1 VDFSGDPHEEAFR
14 QEVRSFIAESLPPEL
29 AARTRLDFRPRREDM
44 QAWNAILYRKGWS
57 APSWPK
63 EYGGTGWSPVERH
76 IFADECAAA
85 DAPPLSVFG
94 LQLAGPTIYTFGLD
108 AQKRRHLPGILS
120 GEVFWC
126 QGFSEPDA
134 GSDLA
139 SLRTRAVRDG
149 DDWIITGRKIWT
161 THAHF
166 ADMMFCLAR
175 TDPDVKSQRGL
186 SFFLFDMKAPGVSL
200 RPIITLDRA
209 HEVNEVTLDGV
220 RVSGDD
226 LVGEANRGWDYAKFL
241 LTQERTFSAHV
252 PKSRRALKRLKAIAA
267 RERKE
272 GRPLAED
279 PSLRRRIAEVEIE
292 LEALEFAVYRA
303 LSDKSGTSAVS
314 AILKMRGSEL
324 EQKLTALIIEALG
337 TRALRHWQDPS
348 SEDALSNAIFDPDD
362 EPGATGTHL
371 FLRAA
376 TIYSGSNEIQR
387 NIIAKQLLD
396 PNTAIR
402 RSRT

>member
-1 VDFSGDPHEEAFR
+1 MDFSRDPHEEAFR
-14 QEVRSFIAESLPPEL
+14 QEVRSFIAESLPADL
-29 AARTRLDFRPRREDM
+29 AARTRLDFRARREDM

-76 IFADECAAA
+76 IFANECAAA

-94 LQLAGPTIYTFGLD
+94 LQLAGPTIYTFGSD

-149 DDWIITGRKIWT
+149 DDWVITGRKIWT

-175 TDPDVKSQRGL
+175 TDADAKPQRGL

-226 LVGEANRGWDYAKFL
+226 LVGEANGGWDYAKFL

-337 TRALRHWQDPS
+337 TPALRHWQDPS

-362 EPGATGTHL
+362 EPGAMGTHL

>member
-1 VDFSGDPHEEAFR
+1 MNFDRDPAEQSFREEIRRF
-14 QEVRSFIAESLPPEL
+14 VAENLPPDI

-44 QAWNAILYRKGWS
+44 QAWNAVLHRKGWS

-94 LQLAGPTIYTFGLD
+94 LQLAGPTIYTFGSD
-108 AQKRRHLPGILS
+108 EQKREHLPGILS

-139 SLRTRAVRDG
+139 CLRTRALRDG
-149 DDWIITGRKIWT
+149 DGWVITGRKIWT

-175 TDPDVKSQRGL
+175 TDADAKPQLGL
-186 SFFLFDMKAPGVSL
+186 SFFLLDMKSPGISV
-200 RPIITLDRA
+200 RPIVTLDRA
-209 HEVNEVTLDGV
+209 HEVNEVVLDDVWAPAGA
-220 RVSGDD
+220 
-226 LVGEANRGWDYAKFL
+226 LVGEMNRGWDYAKFL
-241 LTQERTFSAHV
+241 LDHERTFSAHV
-252 PKSRRALKRLKAIAA
+252 PKSRRALRRLKAIAA
-267 RERKE
+267 RERQD
-272 GRPLAED
+272 GRPLADD
-279 PSLRRRIAEVEIE
+279 PLFRRRIAEVEIE
-292 LEALEFAVYRA
+292 LQALEFAVYRA
-303 LSDKSGTSAVS
+303 LGDGTGNSAVVS
-314 AILKMRGSEL
+314 ILKMRGSEL
-324 EQKLTALIIEALG
+324 EQKLTGLIVEALG
-337 TRALRHWQDPS
+337 TRALRYWPDPS
-348 SEDALSNAIFDPDD
+348 WETSLTNVILDPDD
-362 EPGATGTHL
+362 EPGAMGTHL

-387 NIIAKQLLD
+387 NIIAKHVLGM
-396 PNTAIR
+396 
-402 RSRT
+402 

>member
-1 VDFSGDPHEEAFR
+1 MDFSPDPHEEAFR
-14 QEVRSFIAESLPPEL
+14 QEVRGFIAESLPPEL
-29 AARTRLDFRPRREDM
+29 ALRTRLDFRPRREDM

-76 IFADECAAA
+76 IFADECASA

-94 LQLAGPTIYTFGLD
+94 LQLAGPTIYTYGSD
-108 AQKRRHLPGILS
+108 AQKRLHLPGILS

-149 DDWIITGRKIWT
+149 DEWIITGRKIWT
-161 THAHF
+161 TQAHF

-175 TDPDVKSQRGL
+175 TDPDVKPQRGL
-186 SFFLFDMKAPGVSL
+186 SFFLLDMKAPGVSF
-200 RPIITLDRA
+200 RPIVTLDRA

-220 RVSGDD
+220 RVPGDG
-226 LVGEANRGWDYAKFL
+226 LVGEINRGWDTAKFL
-241 LTQERTFSAHV
+241 LTHERTFSAHV

-267 RERKE
+267 RERKD
-272 GRPLAED
+272 GKPLADD

-303 LSDKSGTSAVS
+303 LSDKSGTSTVS
-314 AILKMRGSEL
+314 AILKLRGSEL
-324 EQKLTALIIEALG
+324 EQKLTSLIIEALG
-337 TRALRHWQDPS
+337 ARALRHWQDPS
-348 SEDALSNAIFDPDD
+348 LDDALSNTIFDPDN
-362 EPGATGTHL
+362 EPGAMGTHL

-387 NIIAKQLLD
+387 NIIARQLLGSD
-396 PNTAIR
+396 AAAG
-402 RSRT
+402 RSRA

>member
-1 VDFSGDPHEEAFR
+1 
-14 QEVRSFIAESLPPEL
+14 
-29 AARTRLDFRPRREDM
+29 
-44 QAWNAILYRKGWS
+44 
-57 APSWPK
+57 
-63 EYGGTGWSPVERH
+63 
-76 IFADECAAA
+76 
-85 DAPPLSVFG
+85 VFG
-94 LQLAGPTIYTFGLD
+94 LQLAGPTIYTYGSD

-149 DDWIITGRKIWT
+149 GDWIITGRKIWT

-166 ADMMFCLAR
+166 SDMMFCLAR
-175 TDPDVKSQRGL
+175 TDPEVKPQRGL
-186 SFFLFDMKAPGVSL
+186 SFFLLDMKAPGVSL

-220 RVSGDD
+220 RVAGDD

-241 LTQERTFSAHV
+241 LTHERTFSAHV
-252 PKSRRALKRLKAIAA
+252 PKSRRALKWLKAIAG
-267 RERKE
+267 RERKD
-272 GRPLAED
+272 GRPLADD
-279 PSLRRRIAEVEIE
+279 PSLRRRIAEAEIE
-292 LEALEFAVYRA
+292 LGALEFAVYRA
-303 LSDKSGTSAVS
+303 LGDKSGTSAVS
-314 AILKMRGSEL
+314 EILKLRGSEL
-324 EQKLTALIIEALG
+324 EQKLTSLIIEARG

-348 SEDALSNAIFDPDD
+348 ADDALSNVIFDPDD
-362 EPGATGTHL
+362 EPGAMGTHL

-387 NIIAKQLLD
+387 NIIAKRLLD
-396 PNTAIR
+396 PNAAMR
-402 RSRT
+402 RSPN

>member
-1 VDFSGDPHEEAFR
+1 MDFSRDPHENAFR
-14 QEVRSFIAESLPPEL
+14 QGVRSFIAESLPPEL

-76 IFADECAAA
+76 IFADECASA

-94 LQLAGPTIYTFGLD
+94 LQLAGPTIYTYGSD

-175 TDPDVKSQRGL
+175 TDPDVKPQRGL
-186 SFFLFDMKAPGVSL
+186 SFFLLDMKAPGVSL
-200 RPIITLDRA
+200 RPTITLDRA

-220 RVSGDD
+220 RVSDAD

-241 LTQERTFSAHV
+241 LTHERTFSAHV

-267 RERKE
+267 HERKD
-272 GRPLAED
+272 GRPLAGD
-279 PSLRRRIAEVEIE
+279 PSLRRRIAEAEIE
-292 LEALEFAVYRA
+292 LDALEFAVHRA
-303 LSDKSGTSAVS
+303 LGDKSGTSAVS
-314 AILKMRGSEL
+314 AILKLRGSEL
-324 EQKLTALIIEALG
+324 EQKLTSLIIEALG

-348 SEDALSNAIFDPDD
+348 AEDALSNVIFDPDD
-362 EPGATGTHL
+362 EPGAMGTHL

-396 PNTAIR
+396 PNTGMR
-402 RSRT
+402 RPRT

>member
-1 VDFSGDPHEEAFR
+1 MDFSRDPHEEAFR

-94 LQLAGPTIYTFGLD
+94 LQLAGPTIYTYGSD

-175 TDPDVKSQRGL
+175 TDPDVKPQRGL
-186 SFFLFDMKAPGVSL
+186 SFFLLDMKAPGVSL

-220 RVSGDD
+220 RVPGDD
-226 LVGEANRGWDYAKFL
+226 LVGEADRGWDYAKFL

-252 PKSRRALKRLKAIAA
+252 PKSRRALKRLKAITA
-267 RERKE
+267 RELKD
-272 GRPLAED
+272 GRPLTDD
-279 PSLRRRIAEVEIE
+279 PSLRRRIAEAEIE
-292 LEALEFAVYRA
+292 LDALEFAVYRA
-303 LSDKSGTSAVS
+303 LNDKSGTSAVS
-314 AILKMRGSEL
+314 AILKLRGSEL
-324 EQKLTALIIEALG
+324 EQKLTSLTIETLG

-348 SEDALSNAIFDPDD
+348 FEDALSNAIFDPDD
-362 EPGATGTHL
+362 EPGAMGTHL

-387 NIIAKQLLD
+387 NIIAKQLLN
-396 PNTAIR
+396 PNTVMR
-402 RSRT
+402 RSPA

>member
-1 VDFSGDPHEEAFR
+1 MDFSREPHEEAFR
-14 QEVRSFIAESLPPEL
+14 QEVRSFIAESLPPEP

-94 LQLAGPTIYTFGLD
+94 LQLAGPTIYTFGSD
-108 AQKRRHLPGILS
+108 VQKRRHLPGILT
-120 GEVFWC
+120 GDVFWC

-175 TDPDVKSQRGL
+175 TDPEVKPQGGL
-186 SFFLFDMKAPGVSL
+186 SFFLLDMKAPGVSL

-209 HEVNEVTLDGV
+209 HEVNEVTLDAV

-241 LTQERTFSAHV
+241 LTHERTFSAHV

-267 RERKE
+267 RERKD
-272 GRPLAED
+272 GKPLADD
-279 PSLRRRIAEVEIE
+279 PSLRRRIAEAEIE
-292 LEALEFAVYRA
+292 LAALEFAVYRA

-324 EQKLTALIIEALG
+324 EQKLTSLIIEALG

-348 SEDALSNAIFDPDD
+348 AADALSNVFFDPDD
-362 EPGATGTHL
+362 EPGAMGTHL

-387 NIIAKQLLD
+387 NIVAKQLLD
-396 PNTAIR
+396 PNTGMR
-402 RSRT
+402 RLPT

>member
-1 VDFSGDPHEEAFR
+1 MDFSRDPHEEAFR
-14 QEVRSFIAESLPPEL
+14 QEVRSFISESLPADL
-29 AARTRLDFRPRREDM
+29 AQRTRLDFRPRREDM

-76 IFADECAAA
+76 IFADECAEA

-94 LQLAGPTIYTFGLD
+94 LLLAGPTIYTFGSD

-120 GEVFWC
+120 GDVFWC

-139 SLRTRAVRDG
+139 SLRTRAVRDE
-149 DDWIITGRKIWT
+149 DDWVITGRKIWT

-166 ADMMFCLAR
+166 SDMMFCLAR
-175 TDPDVKSQRGL
+175 TDPDVKPQRGL

-209 HEVNEVTLDGV
+209 HEVNEVTLDAV
-220 RVSGDD
+220 RVPSDA

-241 LTQERTFSAHV
+241 LTHERTFSANV
-252 PKSRRALKRLKAIAA
+252 PKSRRALRRLKAIAA
-267 RERKE
+267 REWKD
-272 GRPLAED
+272 GRPLADD

-303 LSDKSGTSAVS
+303 LGDKTGTSAVS

-324 EQKLTALIIEALG
+324 EQKLTSLIIESLG

-348 SEDALSNAIFDPDD
+348 AEDALGNTIFDPED
-362 EPGATGTHL
+362 EPGAMGTHL

-387 NIIAKQLLD
+387 NIIAKQFLD
-396 PNTAIR
+396 PSTVTR
-402 RSRT
+402 RPRA

>member
-1 VDFSGDPHEEAFR
+1 MDFSSDPHEEAFR

-63 EYGGTGWSPVERH
+63 EYWGTGWSPVERH

-94 LQLAGPTIYTFGLD
+94 LQLAGPTIYTYGSD

-139 SLRTRAVRDG
+139 SLRTRAARDG
-149 DDWIITGRKIWT
+149 DDWIVTGRKIWT

-175 TDPDVKSQRGL
+175 TDPDVKPQRGL
-186 SFFLFDMKAPGVSL
+186 SFFLLDMKAPGVSL
-200 RPIITLDRA
+200 RPIITLDRG

-220 RVSGDD
+220 RVPGDD

-241 LTQERTFSAHV
+241 LTHERTFSAHV
-252 PKSRRALKRLKAIAA
+252 PKSRRALKRLKAITA
-267 RERKE
+267 RERKD
-272 GRPLAED
+272 GRPLAAD
-279 PSLRRRIAEVEIE
+279 PSLRRRVAEAEIE
-292 LEALEFAVYRA
+292 LDALEFAVYRA
-303 LSDKSGTSAVS
+303 LDDKSGTSAVS
-314 AILKMRGSEL
+314 AILKLRGSEL
-324 EQKLTALIIEALG
+324 EQKLTSLIIEALG

-348 SEDALSNAIFDPDD
+348 AEDALSNVIFDPDD
-362 EPGATGTHL
+362 EPGAMGAHL

-396 PNTAIR
+396 SNTAMR
-402 RSRT
+402 RPA

>member
-1 VDFSGDPHEEAFR
+1 MDFSRDPHEEAFR
-14 QEVRSFIAESLPPEL
+14 QEVRSFIAESLPADL

-44 QAWNAILYRKGWS
+44 QAWNAILHRKGWS
-57 APSWPK
+57 APSWPR

-85 DAPPLSVFG
+85 DTPPLSVFG
-94 LQLAGPTIYTFGLD
+94 LLLAGPTIYTFGSD

-120 GEVFWC
+120 GDVFWC

-139 SLRTRAVRDG
+139 SLRTRAVRNG

-175 TDPDVKSQRGL
+175 TDADVKPQRGL
-186 SFFLFDMKAPGVSL
+186 SFFLFDMRAPGVSL

-220 RVSGDD
+220 RVSNDD
-226 LVGEANRGWDYAKFL
+226 LIGEANRGWDYAKFL
-241 LTQERTFSAHV
+241 LTHERTFSANV
-252 PKSRRALKRLKAIAA
+252 PKSRRALKRMKAIAE
-267 RERKE
+267 RERKD
-272 GRPLAED
+272 GRPLADD

-303 LSDKSGTSAVS
+303 LSDKTGTSAVS

-324 EQKLTALIIEALG
+324 EQKLTGLIIEALG
-337 TRALRHWQDPS
+337 TRALHHWQDPS
-348 SEDALSNAIFDPDD
+348 AEDALSNTIFDPDD
-362 EPGATGTHL
+362 EPGAMGTHL

-396 PNTAIR
+396 PNTAMR
-402 RSRT
+402 RPRA

>member
-1 VDFSGDPHEEAFR
+1 MDFSRDPHEEAFR
-14 QEVRSFIAESLPPEL
+14 QEVRRFIRESLPVDL
-29 AARTRLDFRPRREDM
+29 AQRTRLDFRPRREDM

-57 APSWPK
+57 APSWPR
-63 EYGGTGWSPVERH
+63 EFGGAGWSPVERH

-94 LQLAGPTIYTFGLD
+94 LLLAGPTIYTFGSD

-149 DDWIITGRKIWT
+149 DDWVITGRKIWT

-175 TDPDVKSQRGL
+175 TDPDAKPQRGL

-220 RVSGDD
+220 RVPNDA

-241 LTQERTFSAHV
+241 LTHERTFSANV
-252 PKSRRALKRLKAIAA
+252 PKSRRALRRLKAIAA

-272 GRPLAED
+272 GKPLADD

-303 LSDKSGTSAVS
+303 LSDKTGTSAVS

-324 EQKLTALIIEALG
+324 EQKLTSLTIESLG
-337 TRALRHWQDPS
+337 TRALRHWPDPS
-348 SEDALSNAIFDPDD
+348 AEDALANTIFDPED
-362 EPGATGTHL
+362 EPGAMGTHL

-387 NIIAKQLLD
+387 NIIAKKFLD
-396 PNTAIR
+396 PSTSIR
-402 RSRT
+402 RSRA

>member
-1 VDFSGDPHEEAFR
+1 MDFSRDPREEAFR
-14 QEVRSFIAESLPPEL
+14 QEVRSFIAESLPADL

-44 QAWNAILYRKGWS
+44 QAWNAILFRKGWS

-94 LQLAGPTIYTFGLD
+94 LQLAGPTIYTYGSG
-108 AQKRRHLPGILS
+108 AQKQRHLPGILT
-120 GEVFWC
+120 GDVFWC
-126 QGFSEPDA
+126 QGFSEPDS

-139 SLRTRAVRDG
+139 SLRTRAVQEG

-175 TDPDVKSQRGL
+175 TDADVKPQRGL
-186 SFFLFDMKAPGVSL
+186 SFFLLDMKARGVSL

-220 RVSGDD
+220 RVSNDD

-241 LTQERTFSAHV
+241 LTHERTFSANI

-267 RERKE
+267 RERKD
-272 GRPLAED
+272 GRPLADD
-279 PSLRRRIAEVEIE
+279 PSLRRRVAEAEIE

-303 LSDKSGTSAVS
+303 LSDKTGTSAVS
-314 AILKMRGSEL
+314 AILKMRGSDL
-324 EQKLTALIIEALG
+324 EQKLTSLIIEALG
-337 TRALRHWQDPS
+337 TQALRHWQDPS

-362 EPGATGTHL
+362 EPGAMGTHL

-396 PNTAIR
+396 PNTATR
-402 RSRT
+402 RLGA

>member
-1 VDFSGDPHEEAFR
+1 MDFSRDPHEEAFR
-14 QEVRSFIAESLPPEL
+14 QEVRSFVAESLPPEL

-44 QAWNAILYRKGWS
+44 QAWNGILHRKGWS

-94 LQLAGPTIYTFGLD
+94 LQLAGPTIYTYGSET
-108 AQKRRHLPGILS
+108 QKRRHLPGILS

-126 QGFSEPDA
+126 QGFSEPEA

-139 SLRTRAVRDG
+139 SLRTRATRDG
-149 DDWIITGRKIWT
+149 DDWVITGRKIWT

-175 TDPDVKSQRGL
+175 TDPDVKPQLGL
-186 SFFLFDMKAPGVSL
+186 SFFLLDMKAPGVSF
-200 RPIITLDRA
+200 RPIVTLDRA

-220 RVSGDD
+220 RVPGDD
-226 LVGEANRGWDYAKFL
+226 LVGEANRGWDTAKFL
-241 LTQERTFSAHV
+241 LTHERTFSAHV
-252 PKSRRALKRLKAIAA
+252 PKSRRALKRLKGIAA

-272 GRPLAED
+272 GKPLAGD
-279 PSLRRRIAEVEIE
+279 PSLRRRIAEAEIE

-314 AILKMRGSEL
+314 AILKLRGSEL
-324 EQKLTALIIEALG
+324 EQKLTSLIVEALG

-348 SEDALSNAIFDPDD
+348 WDHALSNAIFDPDD
-362 EPGATGTHL
+362 EPGAMGAHL

-387 NIIAKQLLD
+387 NIIAKRLLD
-396 PNTAIR
+396 PNTGPT
-402 RSRT
+402 RSPT

>member
-1 VDFSGDPHEEAFR
+1 MDFSRDPHEEAFR
-14 QEVRSFIAESLPPEL
+14 QEVRSFISESLPAYL
-29 AARTRLDFRPRREDM
+29 AQRTRLDFRPRREDM

-76 IFADECAAA
+76 IFADECAEA

-94 LQLAGPTIYTFGLD
+94 LLLAGPTIYTCGSD

-120 GEVFWC
+120 GDVFWC

-139 SLRTRAVRDG
+139 SLRTRAVRDE
-149 DDWIITGRKIWT
+149 DDWVITGRKIWT

-175 TDPDVKSQRGL
+175 TDPDVKPQRGL

-220 RVSGDD
+220 RVPSDA

-241 LTQERTFSAHV
+241 LTHERTFSANV
-252 PKSRRALKRLKAIAA
+252 PKSRRALRRLKAIAA
-267 RERKE
+267 REWKD
-272 GRPLAED
+272 GRPLADD

-303 LSDKSGTSAVS
+303 LGDKTGTSAVS

-324 EQKLTALIIEALG
+324 EQKLTSLIIESLG

-348 SEDALSNAIFDPDD
+348 AEDALANTIFDPED
-362 EPGATGTHL
+362 EPGAMGTHL

-387 NIIAKQLLD
+387 NIIAKQFLD
-396 PNTAIR
+396 PSTVTR
-402 RSRT
+402 RPRA

>member
-1 VDFSGDPHEEAFR
+1 MDFSRDPHEEAFR

-57 APSWPK
+57 APAWPK

-94 LQLAGPTIYTFGLD
+94 LQLAGPTIYTYGSDGL
-108 AQKRRHLPGILS
+108 KSRHLPGILS

-149 DDWIITGRKIWT
+149 EDWMIAGRKIWT
-161 THAHF
+161 TQAHF

-175 TDPDVKSQRGL
+175 TDPDVKPQRGL
-186 SFFLFDMKAPGVSL
+186 SFFLLDMKAPGVSV

-209 HEVNEVTLDGV
+209 HEVNEVALDNV
-220 RVSGDD
+220 RVPGDD

-241 LTQERTFSAHV
+241 LTHERTFSANV
-252 PKSRRALKRLKAIAA
+252 PKSRRALKRLKAIAE
-267 RERKE
+267 RERKD
-272 GRPLAED
+272 GRPLAGD
-279 PSLRRRIAEVEIE
+279 PSLRRRIAEAEIE
-292 LEALEFAVYRA
+292 LDALEFAVYRA
-303 LSDKSGTSAVS
+303 LGDKSGTSAVS
-314 AILKMRGSEL
+314 AILKLRGSEL
-324 EQKLTALIIEALG
+324 EQKVTSLIIEALG

-348 SEDALSNAIFDPDD
+348 AEDALSNVILDPDD
-362 EPGATGTHL
+362 EPGAMGTHL

-396 PNTAIR
+396 PNAATGR
-402 RSRT
+402 PRN

>member
-1 VDFSGDPHEEAFR
+1 MDFSRDPHEEAFR
-14 QEVRSFIAESLPPEL
+14 QEVRRFIRESLPVDL
-29 AARTRLDFRPRREDM
+29 AQRTRLDFRPRREDM

-57 APSWPK
+57 APSWPR
-63 EYGGTGWSPVERH
+63 EFGGAGWSPVERH

-94 LQLAGPTIYTFGLD
+94 LLLAGPTIYTFGSD

-120 GEVFWC
+120 GDVFWC

-149 DDWIITGRKIWT
+149 DDWVITGRKIWT

-166 ADMMFCLAR
+166 ADGMFCLAR
-175 TDPDVKSQRGL
+175 TDPDAKPQRGL

-220 RVSGDD
+220 RVPNDA

-241 LTQERTFSAHV
+241 LTHERTFSANV
-252 PKSRRALKRLKAIAA
+252 PKSRRALRRLKAIAA

-272 GRPLAED
+272 GKPLADD

-292 LEALEFAVYRA
+292 LEALEFAVYQA
-303 LSDKSGTSAVS
+303 LSDKTGTSAVS

-324 EQKLTALIIEALG
+324 EQKLTSLTIESLG
-337 TRALRHWQDPS
+337 TRALRHWPDPS
-348 SEDALSNAIFDPDD
+348 AEDALANTIFDPED
-362 EPGATGTHL
+362 EPGAMGTHL

-387 NIIAKQLLD
+387 NIIAKKFLD
-396 PNTAIR
+396 PSTSIR
-402 RSRT
+402 RSRA

>member
-1 VDFSGDPHEEAFR
+1 MDFSPDPHEEAFR
-14 QEVRSFIAESLPPEL
+14 QEVRSFIGELLPPEL
-29 AARTRLDFRPRREDM
+29 AARTRLDFRPRRKDM

-63 EYGGTGWSPVERH
+63 EHGGAGWSPVERH

-94 LQLAGPTIYTFGLD
+94 LQLAGPTIYTYGSD

-149 DDWIITGRKIWT
+149 DEWIITGRKIWT
-161 THAHF
+161 TQAHF

-175 TDPDVKSQRGL
+175 TDPDVKPQRGL
-186 SFFLFDMKAPGVSL
+186 SFFLLDMKAPGVSF

-220 RVSGDD
+220 RVPGDG

-241 LTQERTFSAHV
+241 LTHERTFSAHV
-252 PKSRRALKRLKAIAA
+252 PKSRRALKRLKAIAG
-267 RERKE
+267 REWKD
-272 GRPLAED
+272 GRPLAAD
-279 PSLRRRIAEVEIE
+279 PSLRRRIAEAEIE
-292 LEALEFAVYRA
+292 LDALEFAVYRA

-314 AILKMRGSEL
+314 AILKLRGSEL
-324 EQKLTALIIEALG
+324 EQKLTSLTIEALG

-348 SEDALSNAIFDPDD
+348 AEDALSNAIFDPDD
-362 EPGATGTHL
+362 EPGAMGAHL

-387 NIIAKQLLD
+387 NIIAKQLLN
-396 PNTAIR
+396 PNTTMR
-402 RSRT
+402 RSPT